1 MRGWAVAN
9 VERLKLIQ
17 SLIERMA
24 RNSFAL
30 KGWTVTVMAA
40 LLGLAAHQ
48 SDRRFGLIAIYVL
61 VALAG
66 LDAYYLALERSY
78 RRLYDSA
85 VTAPETEWG
94 LRADRVTLADV
105 LGALA
110 SPSIFLLHGFS
121 LVSSLIVLLV
131 A

>member
-1 MRGWAVAN
+1 MAN
-9 VERLKLIQ
+9 AERLKLIQ

-30 KGWTVTVMAA
+30 KGWTVTVVAA
-40 LLGLAAHQ
+40 LLGLATHQ
-48 SDRRFGLIAIYVL
+48 SDRRFALIAMYVL
-61 VALAG
+61 VALAS

-85 VTAPETEWG
+85 VAASEDQWG
-94 LRADRVTLADV
+94 LQAEKVTLGDV
-105 LGALA
+105 LRAMA

-121 LVSSLIVLLV
+121 LISSLIVLLLV
-131 A
+131 

>member
-17 SLIERMA
+17 ALIERMA

-30 KGWTVTVMAA
+30 KGWTVTVVAA

-66 LDAYYLALERSY
+66 LDAYFLALSGRTAGCTTRRSP
-78 RRLYDSA
+78 LLK
-85 VTAPETEWG
+85 TEWG
-94 LRADRVTLADV
+94 LRADKVTLADV
-105 LGALA
+105 LGATA
-110 SPSIFLLHGFS
+110 SPSIFLLHGF
-121 LVSSLIVLLV
+121 
-131 A
+131 

>member
-1 MRGWAVAN
+1 MAN

-17 SLIERMA
+17 ALIERMA

-30 KGWTVTVMAA
+30 KGWTVTVVAA

-48 SDRRFGLIAIYVL
+48 SDRRFALIAIYVL

-78 RRLYDSA
+78 RRLYPAAFPTPVPS
-85 VTAPETEWG
+85 
-94 LRADRVTLADV
+94 DR
-105 LGALA
+105 
-110 SPSIFLLHGFS
+110 
-121 LVSSLIVLLV
+121 
-131 A
+131 